1 MPSIPAFFAIF
12 VPLIFYAIGVL
23 VNLLISSSFE
33 EEHFYLG
40 VELTLG
46 SLASSLTYIY
56 GLVKENIEKYENQ
69 VNVTGSDVAEMLKN
83 L

>member
-56 GLVKENIEKYENQ
+56 GLSNLLGFILFFGYAFLIE
-69 VNVTGSDVAEMLKN
+69 LK
-83 L
+83 